1 MNEISIFDY
10 NGYQISFDNNDKSIM
25 INAVEMAR
33 PFNAR
38 PSDWLRTEQAGR
50 MIDALA
56 KSQKCVPTDLVS
68 VEYGGYKSGT
78 WMHEDVALMFAQ
90 WLSPEFYIWCNKK
103 TKELLKTGKTEL
115 TPLIPN
121 FNNPAEAAR
130 AWANEYEAKQLAE
143 SQVKEL
149 APKAE
154 VYDQISN
161 ADNLMTLNDAAK
173 ALGKGRNKLMEYL
186 RDVMILRKNNTPY
199 QEFINAGYFVV
210 KVKPFMRGEENMDYM
225 QTFVTGKGLTWLSK
239 RLAIIKPAIDY

>member
-1 MNEISIFDY
+1 MNELVF
-10 NGYQISFDNNDKSIM
+10 KSERG
-25 INAVEMAR
+25 NVVTT
-33 PFNAR
+33 
-38 PSDWLRTEQAGR
+38 SL
-50 MIDALA
+50 
-56 KSQKCVPTDLVS
+56 LVA
-68 VEYGGYKSGT
+68 EKFGKR
-78 WMHEDVALMFAQ
+78 HEDVLRAVKNLECSAEFHERNFALMVENKQLPQGGSTKAHNVMMTRDGFSFLVMGFTGEKAAKFKEDFINAFNQMEQSLKAQ
-90 WLSPEFYIWCNKK
+90 LPQDYLSA
-103 TKELLKTGKTEL
+103 LKALVASE
-115 TPLIPN
+115 
-121 FNNPAEAAR
+121 
-130 AWANEYEAKQLAE
+130 EAKQLAE

-210 KVKPFMRGEENMDYM
+210 KVKPFMRGEENRDYM

-239 RLAIIKPAIDY
+239 RLSIIKPAIDY